1 MAADNMPEE
10 SGKASVI
17 HNDYK
22 LDNVIFDV
30 KNPLRLIGVLDWEMS
45 TVGDPLM
52 DLGCIRLL
60 GATR

>member
-1 MAADNMPEE
+1 MPEE

-30 KNPLRLIGVLDWEMS
+30 ETLETYWC
-45 TVGDPLM
+45 T
-52 DLGCIRLL
+52 
-60 GATR
+60 